1 MSFSL
6 SSLLNPEPA
15 TAAQASPD
23 VNNNERK
30 SSLGYEQQQQEQH
43 YTYPPSTAVEAAE
56 ALATLAASEAPPPT
70 QYYTSHAATSPLEL
84 PPPTPTT
91 TARQPSSPTLEQ
103 YQTSSRSPE
112 QQRRPS
118 IISPALTLPPL
129 QNLTSPPLEEQ
140 TQTPRVLHHQRQ
152 QPTPESAYISSTLH
166 QQVPSAPMMQ
176 PRLPS
181 QLDGTSSSPPPPTT
195 SSPVTG
201 RRSSVQPT
209 ELKTVAALKQEHSV
223 STQSPLRESSVPMPS
238 TESAVPSGMQG
249 VSNSD
254 SANPVVKHKKTAPSK
269 TKKGTASVSKRS
281 AAGGNNNGP
290 PSKKRKVEVKRSETP
305 ASRAVGKGSTTGGS
319 SPVPSTQRSQS
330 RSRSEEAERD
340 EEEAYGSSGNDD
352 GGSGEGDDSGD
363 LYCICRKPDNGT
375 FMIGCDGTCD
385 DWYHGKCVGIEER
398 DKNLIDKYLCPSC
411 TKAGK
416 GRTTWKRM
424 CRREG
429 CRLPAK
435 VGKNKGGE
443 GGSKY
448 CSEECGVLFFR
459 EMVSRT
465 RGREEV
471 VKSRGGRR
479 RGTGG
484 SVGVGQEED
493 LVGARGGVLAAGEVK
508 ALLNVSKTAEDFK
521 KLGEGV
527 LSPPATPDGKDG
539 LASSS
544 VGGEGGVVFSEQ
556 DSAALAEVSKQKDA
570 ARKRHLVLKDR
581 MKFVTMVK
589 QAAGRMASER
599 ELKPKEFCGYDPRL
613 EWTEEQFGVW
623 RESGAGRQ
631 AFELETLA
639 VEDSGNVNGV
649 GEMEG
654 VGEDV
659 GGVYAML
666 DVCGRKKCA
675 RHLEWAKLAVDDLRF
690 EMGDNGDRMRGLDR
704 EESEIREGAAMRGKG
719 GMGGVGEGSVE
730 VHGLGITGLNGVAE
744 GKGVV
749 SGGGDV
755 EMSSVADG
763 REQDFGSAALQ
774 VEEHEV
780 VDEKTAAPPLEPE
793 EMEVEQSAAS
803 VMAPEAMMVVDAAAS

>member
-15 TAAQASPD
+15 TAAQASAD
-23 VNNNERK
+23 VNERK
-30 SSLGYEQQQQEQH
+30 SSLGYEQQQQQH

-56 ALATLAASEAPPPT
+56 ALATLAASEAPPPA

-91 TARQPSSPTLEQ
+91 TTRKPSSPTLEQ

-129 QNLTSPPLEEQ
+129 QNFTSPPIEEQTQ
-140 TQTPRVLHHQRQ
+140 TQTPRVNSPHHQQQQ
-152 QPTPESAYISSTLH
+152 QPTPESAYTTH

-176 PRLPS
+176 PRLPI
-181 QLDGTSSSPPPPTT
+181 QLDGTSSSPPPPATT
-195 SSPVTG
+195 SSPVNG

-209 ELKTVAALKQEHSV
+209 ELKTVAALKQEHTV

-238 TESAVPSGMQG
+238 TEQSGPVVQ

-281 AAGGNNNGP
+281 AGGTGGGGGP
-290 PSKKRKVEVKRSETP
+290 PSKKRKVEPKRSETP

-352 GGSGEGDDSGD
+352 AGSGEGGDDSGD

-443 GGSKY
+443 GGS
-448 CSEECGVLFFR
+448 G
-459 EMVSRT
+459 
-465 RGREEV
+465 
-471 VKSRGGRR
+471 
-479 RGTGG
+479 
-484 SVGVGQEED
+484 VGVGQEED

-539 LASSS
+539 LPSSS

-589 QAAGRMASER
+589 QAAGRMASEK

-613 EWTEEQFGVW
+613 EWTEEQFAVW
-623 RESGAGRQ
+623 RDSAAGRQ

-639 VEDSGNVNGV
+639 VENSGRKDDEMTNG
-649 GEMEG
+649 EG
-654 VGEDV
+654 HGGDEDV

-704 EESEIREGAAMRGKG
+704 EESGIREGAAMRSKG
-719 GMGGVGEGSVE
+719 GMGGAGEGSVE
-730 VHGLGITGLNGVAE
+730 VHGLGITLANGE
-744 GKGVV
+744 GK
-749 SGGGDV
+749 GDV
-755 EMSSVADG
+755 EMG
-763 REQDFGSAALQ
+763 G
-774 VEEHEV
+774 VEEEKVVDGAVAPVEDHEA
-780 VDEKTAAPPLEPE
+780 VDEKTAAPILEGE
-793 EMEVEQSAAS
+793 EMETEHSAAP
-803 VMAPEAMMVVDAAAS
+803 VMAPEAMMVVDTTAS

>member
-23 VNNNERK
+23 AEQQRK
-30 SSLGYEQQQQEQH
+30 SPLGYEQH
-43 YTYPPSTAVEAAE
+43 YTYPTSTAVEAAE
-56 ALATLAASEAPPPT
+56 ALATLAASEAPPPA
-70 QYYTSHAATSPLEL
+70 QYYTSHAATSPIEL

-91 TARQPSSPTLEQ
+91 TRKPSSPTLEQ

-129 QNLTSPPLEEQ
+129 QNFTSPSLEEQ
-140 TQTPRVLHHQRQ
+140 TQTPRAKPPHHQQQQ
-152 QPTPESAYISSTLH
+152 QPTPESAYTH

-181 QLDGTSSSPPPPTT
+181 RLDGTSSSPPPPTT
-195 SSPVTG
+195 SSPVNG

-209 ELKTVAALKQEHSV
+209 EPKTVAALKQEHTV

-238 TESAVPSGMQG
+238 SEQSGPVVQ

-281 AAGGNNNGP
+281 AGGAGGGGGGP

-330 RSRSEEAERD
+330 RSRSEEAD
-340 EEEAYGSSGNDD
+340 GDEEAYGSSGNDE
-352 GGSGEGDDSGD
+352 GGSGEGGDDSGD

-435 VGKNKGGE
+435 VGKSKGG
-443 GGSKY
+443 GDSSKY

-479 RGTGG
+479 RGTG
-484 SVGVGQEED
+484 SVGGGVGQEDD

-539 LASSS
+539 LPSS
-544 VGGEGGVVFSEQ
+544 VGEGGEVFNEQ
-556 DSAALAEVSKQKDA
+556 DTAALAEVSKQKDA

-589 QAAGRMASER
+589 QAAGRMAAEK

-613 EWTEEQFGVW
+613 EWTEEQFTLW
-623 RESGAGRQ
+623 RESAAGRQ

-639 VEDSGNVNGV
+639 VENSGMK
-649 GEMEG
+649 GEAMEG
-654 VGEDV
+654 VDGGMGEDV

-690 EMGDNGDRMRGLDR
+690 EMGDNGNRMRGLDR
-704 EESEIREGAAMRGKG
+704 EESEIREGAAMRSKG
-719 GMGGVGEGSVE
+719 GMGGVGEGTVE
-730 VHGLGITGLNGVAE
+730 VHGLGITGLNGNANGE
-744 GKGVV
+744 KSADIEMGGVV
-749 SGGGDV
+749 D
-755 EMSSVADG
+755 
-763 REQDFGSAALQ
+763 EQKQYFGSAALQ

-780 VDEKTAAPPLEPE
+780 VDEGTTAPVLEAE
-793 EMEVEQSAAS
+793 DMETEQSAAPI
-803 VMAPEAMMVVDAAAS
+803 MAPEAMMVVDAAAS

>member
-15 TAAQASPD
+15 TAAQQASPD
-23 VNNNERK
+23 AEQQRK
-30 SSLGYEQQQQEQH
+30 SSLGYEQH

-91 TARQPSSPTLEQ
+91 STTRKPSSPTLEQ

-129 QNLTSPPLEEQ
+129 QNFTSPPIEEQ
-140 TQTPRVLHHQRQ
+140 TQTPRANPSHHQQQ
-152 QPTPESAYISSTLH
+152 QPTPETAYTTH

-209 ELKTVAALKQEHSV
+209 ELKTVAALKQEHTV

-238 TESAVPSGMQG
+238 TEQSGPVVQ

-281 AAGGNNNGP
+281 AGGAGGGGGP

-330 RSRSEEAERD
+330 RSRSEEAD
-340 EEEAYGSSGNDD
+340 GDEEAYGSSGNDE

-398 DKNLIDKYLCPSC
+398 DKNLIDKYLCTSC

-416 GRTTWKRM
+416 GKTTWKRM

-435 VGKNKGGE
+435 VGKSKGG
-443 GGSKY
+443 GDSSKY

-484 SVGVGQEED
+484 SVGGVGVGQDDD

-539 LASSS
+539 LPSSS
-544 VGGEGGVVFSEQ
+544 ADGVVFSEQ

-639 VEDSGNVNGV
+639 VENSGNVNG
-649 GEMEG
+649 EMEG
-654 VGEDV
+654 VEGGLGEDV

-704 EESEIREGAAMRGKG
+704 EESEIREGSAMRSKG
-719 GMGGVGEGSVE
+719 GMGGAGEGSVE

-744 GKGVV
+744 GKAAVN
-749 SGGGDV
+749 GGGDV
-755 EMSSVADG
+755 EMGGVVG
-763 REQDFGSAALQ
+763 EQEGEGGDAVVHF
-774 VEEHEV
+774 EEHQA
-780 VDEKTAAPPLEPE
+780 VDEKTAALPLEAE
-793 EMEVEQSAAS
+793 EMEVEQSAAPS
-803 VMAPEAMMVVDAAAS
+803 MAPEAMMVVDAAAS

>member
-23 VNNNERK
+23 AEQQRK
-30 SSLGYEQQQQEQH
+30 SSLGYEQQQQH

-56 ALATLAASEAPPPT
+56 ALATLAASEAPPPA

-91 TARQPSSPTLEQ
+91 STTRKPSSPTLEQ

-129 QNLTSPPLEEQ
+129 QNFTSPPIEEG
-140 TQTPRVLHHQRQ
+140 TPSSHHHQQQQ
-152 QPTPESAYISSTLH
+152 QPTPETAYTH
-166 QQVPSAPMMQ
+166 QQVPSAPMTH

-209 ELKTVAALKQEHSV
+209 ELKTVAALKQEHTV

-238 TESAVPSGMQG
+238 TEQSGPVVQG

-330 RSRSEEAERD
+330 RSRSEDAERD
-340 EEEAYGSSGNDD
+340 DEEGYGSSGNDD
-352 GGSGEGDDSGD
+352 AGSGEGDDSGD

-443 GGSKY
+443 GGS
-448 CSEECGVLFFR
+448 G
-459 EMVSRT
+459 
-465 RGREEV
+465 
-471 VKSRGGRR
+471 
-479 RGTGG
+479 
-484 SVGVGQEED
+484 GVGQEDD

-539 LASSS
+539 LPSTS
-544 VGGEGGVVFSEQ
+544 VGEGGVVFSEQ

-589 QAAGRMASER
+589 QAVGRMASER

-623 RESGAGRQ
+623 RESGVGRQ

-639 VEDSGNVNGV
+639 VENSGRKDVEMTNG
-649 GEMEG
+649 EG
-654 VGEDV
+654 HGGDEDV

-690 EMGDNGDRMRGLDR
+690 EMGDNGDRMRGLDK
-704 EESEIREGAAMRGKG
+704 EESEIREGAVLRGKG
-719 GMGGVGEGSVE
+719 GMGGAGEGSVE
-730 VHGLGITGLNGVAE
+730 VHGLGITGLTNGKVE
-744 GKGVV
+744 R
-749 SGGGDV
+749 DV
-755 EMSSVADG
+755 EMG
-763 REQDFGSAALQ
+763 G
-774 VEEHEV
+774 VEEEKQQVVGDAVVHFGELEA
-780 VDEKTAAPPLEPE
+780 VDEKTAAPVLEAE
-793 EMEVEQSAAS
+793 EMEVEQSAAPS
-803 VMAPEAMMVVDAAAS
+803 MAPEAMMVVDATAS

>member
-15 TAAQASPD
+15 TAAQTSPD
-23 VNNNERK
+23 VIERK
-30 SSLGYEQQQQEQH
+30 SSLGYEQH

-56 ALATLAASEAPPPT
+56 ALATLAASEAPPPV

-91 TARQPSSPTLEQ
+91 STTRKPSSPTLEQ

-129 QNLTSPPLEEQ
+129 QNFTSPPIEEQ
-140 TQTPRVLHHQRQ
+140 QQTPRVNPPHHQQ
-152 QPTPESAYISSTLH
+152 QHQLPTPESAYTH

-209 ELKTVAALKQEHSV
+209 EPKTVAVLKQEHTV

-238 TESAVPSGMQG
+238 TEQSGPVVQG

-281 AAGGNNNGP
+281 AAGTDGP

-330 RSRSEEAERD
+330 RSRSEDD
-340 EEEAYGSSGNDD
+340 EEQYGSDDRSGNED

-479 RGTGG
+479 RGAGSVGG
-484 SVGVGQEED
+484 VVGVGQEED

-539 LASSS
+539 HPSSS
-544 VGGEGGVVFSEQ
+544 AGEGGVVFSEQ
-556 DSAALAEVSKQKDA
+556 DSAALAEVSRQKDA

-613 EWTEEQFGVW
+613 EWTEEQFALW
-623 RESGAGRQ
+623 RESAAGRQ

-639 VEDSGNVNGV
+639 VENSGNVNGD
-649 GEMEG
+649 MEG
-654 VGEDV
+654 VEGGLGEDV

-719 GMGGVGEGSVE
+719 GMGGAGEGSVE
-730 VHGLGITGLNGVAE
+730 VHGLGITLANGE
-744 GKGVV
+744 GK
-749 SGGGDV
+749 GDV
-755 EMSSVADG
+755 EMTGVDG
-763 REQDFGSAALQ
+763 EKQNVGSAALHI
-774 VEEHEV
+774 EEHEA
-780 VDEKTAAPPLEPE
+780 VDEKTTAPVVEAE
-793 EMEVEQSAAS
+793 EMDTEQPSAPA
-803 VMAPEAMMVVDAAAS
+803 MAPEAMMVVDAAAS

>member
-23 VNNNERK
+23 AEQQRK
-30 SSLGYEQQQQEQH
+30 SSLGYEQH

-70 QYYTSHAATSPLEL
+70 QYYTSHAAASPLEL
-84 PPPTPTT
+84 PPPTPTISQT
-91 TARQPSSPTLEQ
+91 RKPSSPTLEQ

-129 QNLTSPPLEEQ
+129 QNFTSPSLEEQ
-140 TQTPRVLHHQRQ
+140 TQTPRANPPHHQQQQ
-152 QPTPESAYISSTLH
+152 QPTPERAYTH

-181 QLDGTSSSPPPPTT
+181 RLDGTSSSPPPPTT
-195 SSPVTG
+195 SSPVNG

-209 ELKTVAALKQEHSV
+209 EPKTVAALKQEHTV

-238 TESAVPSGMQG
+238 TEQSGPVVQ

-281 AAGGNNNGP
+281 AGGAGGGGGGP
-290 PSKKRKVEVKRSETP
+290 PSKKRKVEIKRSETP

-330 RSRSEEAERD
+330 RSRSEEAD
-340 EEEAYGSSGNDD
+340 GDEEAYGSSGNDD
-352 GGSGEGDDSGD
+352 GGSGEGGDDSGD

-435 VGKNKGGE
+435 VGKSKGG
-443 GGSKY
+443 GDSSKY

-479 RGTGG
+479 RGTGSVG
-484 SVGVGQEED
+484 GGVGVGQEED

-508 ALLNVSKTAEDFK
+508 ALLSVSKTAEDFK
-521 KLGEGV
+521 KLGEGM

-539 LASSS
+539 QPSSS
-544 VGGEGGVVFSEQ
+544 VGEGGVVFNEQ
-556 DSAALAEVSKQKDA
+556 DTAALAEVSKQKDA

-589 QAAGRMASER
+589 QAAGRMAAEK

-613 EWTEEQFGVW
+613 EWTEEQFALW
-623 RESGAGRQ
+623 RESAAGRQ

-639 VEDSGNVNGV
+639 VENSGMK
-649 GEMEG
+649 GEAMEG
-654 VGEDV
+654 VDGGMGEDV

-704 EESEIREGAAMRGKG
+704 EESEIREGAAMRSKG
-719 GMGGVGEGSVE
+719 GMGSAGEGTVE
-730 VHGLGITGLNGVAE
+730 VHGLGITGLNGNANGE
-744 GKGVV
+744 K
-749 SGGGDV
+749 SGDV
-755 EMSSVADG
+755 EMGGVVD
-763 REQDFGSAALQ
+763 EQKQDVGSAALQ

-780 VDEKTAAPPLEPE
+780 VDEKTTAPVLEAE
-793 EMEVEQSAAS
+793 DMETEQSAAPII
-803 VMAPEAMMVVDAAAS
+803 APEAMMVVDAAAS